1 MNSELRFYLRILM
14 RRLPLI
20 LFVSVLVSSI
30 GVAVAVLR
38 PAAYTSTGL
47 LLVERA
53 QIPEFMA
60 RTTVQ
65 VDAREQLYV
74 VQRRLM
80 TRANLLEIARTHD
93 VYEDLAVLT
102 PDEIVTRMRD
112 DSRFSLSPGRRD
124 EATIMTVA
132 FTARS
137 AGIAASVANDYITR
151 ILRDNSEQRQ
161 NDAQQ
166 TLVFFEQ
173 EVERLESEMDIKN
186 TAIMEFQAANRDAL
200 PSTLNFRIARQ
211 SSLQE
216 RLVNLTR
223 DEMVLEQ
230 RRRGLEDALE
240 NFLALQPPAEL
251 SPAERQL
258 LLLREQLTSA
268 LAVYSDT
275 SPRVQTLRNRVAA
288 LEGQLVA
295 PLADEAGSDG
305 ATEAAGDGGPGEA
318 GDPGSPARR
327 RIATEIE
334 EIGIQLDFIDEQ
346 KAEIEAELD
355 DLARTISATSTNEL
369 TLGALQRELDSVRM
383 QHAEA
388 VANLAAAA
396 TGERIEV
403 TSKGERV
410 SVLEQALAP
419 SEPSSPNRRLIAAG
433 GIAAGLASGFGLALI
448 LEVLNRAIRR
458 PEDLVNSLG
467 ITPLVTVPYIATPWE
482 RARRRVVPA
491 LLLVA
496 ILVGIPAGLYYIHTQ
511 IIPLDLLVDRI
522 VARVLP

>member
-1 MNSELRFYLRILM
+1 MNPELRFYLRLLI

-20 LFVSVLVSSI
+20 VFVSVLVSSI

-38 PAAYTSTGL
+38 PASYTSTGL

-53 QIPEFMA
+53 QIPEYLA

-65 VDAREQLYV
+65 VDAREQLSV

-102 PDEIVTRMRD
+102 PDEIVTRMRA
-112 DSRFSLSPGRRD
+112 DSRFSLSPGRLD
-124 EATIMTVA
+124 EATVMTVG

-166 TLVFFEQ
+166 TLAFFEQ
-173 EVERLESEMDIKN
+173 EVERLETELDLKN
-186 TAIMEFQAANRDAL
+186 TAIMEFQAANRDSL
-200 PSTLNFRIARQ
+200 PSTLSFRIARQ

-240 NFLALQPPAEL
+240 NFLSLQPPAEL
-251 SPAERQL
+251 SSAERQL

-288 LEGQLVA
+288 LEGRLVS
-295 PLADEAGSDG
+295 PPADEADPDAGGDP
-305 ATEAAGDGGPGEA
+305 AGDGDAAGTGESE
-318 GDPGSPARR
+318 SPARR

-334 EIGIQLDFIDEQ
+334 EIGIQLDFIADQ
-346 KAEIEAELD
+346 KAAIEEELD
-355 DLARTISATSTNEL
+355 NLARTISATSTNEL
-369 TLGALQRELDSVRM
+369 TLGALQRELESVRL

-467 ITPLVTVPYIATPWE
+467 ITPLVTIPYIATPWE
-482 RARRRVVPA
+482 RARRRIVPA
-491 LLLVA
+491 LVLLV
-496 ILVGIPAGLYYIHTQ
+496 ILVGIPAGLFYAHTQ
-511 IIPLDLLVDRI
+511 IIPLDLLVDRV